1 MGIIRINH
9 KFSIDTFSERQKLFI
24 ISMVEDFLLKFQLG
38 FFKSDFM
45 NEAKYVVEF
54 FGRLTMVLSLNL
66 TNTSWDLQSPSMKE
80 KMRTENRDTRE
91 TNRPDFALINNSGYE
106 LIMLEVAGS
115 PDVDDPD
122 KHNYDELKLSHN
134 LLESFNFIFGREK
147 YLGKPVPDNL
157 VFNWFIV

>member
-1 MGIIRINH
+1 PGEIDKNMGIIRINH

-24 ISMVEDFLLKFQLG
+24 ISMLIKVSVG

-66 TNTSWDLQSPSMKE
+66 TSTSDLQSPSMKE

-91 TNRPDFALINNSGYE
+91 TKRPDFALINNSGYE
-106 LIMLEVAGS
+106 LIMLE
-115 PDVDDPD
+115 
-122 KHNYDELKLSHN
+122 NNE
-134 LLESFNFIFGREK
+134 
-147 YLGKPVPDNL
+147 L
-157 VFNWFIV
+157 VFKGMMRIDDFLIQKQLFVAEVPNDFFFLLRK

>member
-1 MGIIRINH
+1 
-9 KFSIDTFSERQKLFI
+9 
-24 ISMVEDFLLKFQLG
+24 
-38 FFKSDFM
+38 
-45 NEAKYVVEF
+45 
-54 FGRLTMVLSLNL
+54 
-66 TNTSWDLQSPSMKE
+66 DLQSPSMKE

-147 YLGKPVPDNL
+147 YLYQ
-157 VFNWFIV
+157 II